1 MLGVLVE
8 IRLKFN
14 CPFLSGCSKIAIGFL
29 ERTRRIMQHII
40 VFSYIFTILVG
51 VSAFTIQWLA
61 GRGDNKNGRKAVQRF
76 ISMLL
81 LLNVFDFVIY
91 YFDNIVNRPS
101 GNLMLSF
108 GDCLI
113 AVLVYLWLQV
123 EVSFSGMEV
132 NTKLLK
138 MGQRFILVYL
148 AVWLIAVV
156 FFIEFSWIRLLID
169 IPLIC
174 LLVIGSAAI
183 ILQSK
188 KDGKEGLTLAYEGVI
203 TFFLAC
209 NYVTYLVSESG
220 LLLSTGKN
228 IMDVTIFFW
237 LGINAANLIVL
248 YKKDFVE
255 SFLKE
260 DVGTVQSLNLE
271 DAMELV
277 KQKYELTNREI
288 EILTEVYDG
297 KTNTQIAEDLFI
309 SESTVKAHIYN
320 IFRKMN
326 VKSRVEAVCIIREE
340 KETKV
345 K

>member
-1 MLGVLVE
+1 
-8 IRLKFN
+8 
-14 CPFLSGCSKIAIGFL
+14 
-29 ERTRRIMQHII
+29 MQHII

-61 GRGDNKNGRKAVQRF
+61 CRGETKGRSREVQYF

-81 LLNVFDFVIY
+81 LLNLFDFVIY
-91 YFDNIVNRPS
+91 YFDNIINRPS

-113 AVLVYLWLQV
+113 AILVYLWLQV
-123 EVSFSGMEV
+123 EVSFTENIYES
-132 NTKLLK
+132 KLLK
-138 MGQRFILVYL
+138 LGQKFVLVYL
-148 AVWLIAVV
+148 AVWLIAVA
-156 FFIEFSWIRLLID
+156 FFMEYSWIRLLID
-169 IPLIC
+169 VPLIC
-174 LLVIGSAAI
+174 LLVIGSAAL
-183 ILQSK
+183 ILQDR
-188 KDGKEGLTLAYEGVI
+188 KDGADSLTLVYEGVI
-203 TFFLAC
+203 TFFMTC
-209 NYVTYLVSESG
+209 NYATYLVSESG

-237 LGINAANLIVL
+237 LVINAANLIIL

-260 DVGTVQSLNLE
+260 EEGTVQTLNLE
-271 DAMELV
+271 DTMELV
-277 KQKYELTNREI
+277 KSKYELTNREI
-288 EILTEVYDG
+288 EILTEVYNG

>member
-1 MLGVLVE
+1 
-8 IRLKFN
+8 
-14 CPFLSGCSKIAIGFL
+14 
-29 ERTRRIMQHII
+29 MQHII
-40 VFSYIFTILVG
+40 VFSYIFTILIG

-61 GRGDNKNGRKAVQRF
+61 GRGETKRGSIGVQLF
-76 ISMLL
+76 IFMLL
-81 LLNVFDFVIY
+81 VLNVFDFVIY
-91 YFDNIVNRPS
+91 YFDNIINRSS

-113 AVLVYLWLQV
+113 AILVYLWLQV
-123 EVSFSGMEV
+123 EVGLSCAQEEH
-132 NTKLLK
+132 KLIKL
-138 MGQRFILVYL
+138 GQKFVLVYL
-148 AVWLIAVV
+148 AVWLIAVA
-156 FFIEFSWIRLLID
+156 FFIQHSWIRLLID

-174 LLVIGSAAI
+174 LLVIGSVAI
-183 ILQSK
+183 ILQGK
-188 KDGKEGLTLAYEGVI
+188 KDGKEKQILLYEGII
-203 TFFLAC
+203 TFFLTC

-228 IMDVTIFFW
+228 IMDITIFFW
-237 LGINAANLIVL
+237 LVINAANLVIL

-260 DVGTVQSLNLE
+260 DAGTVQSLNLE
-271 DAMELV
+271 DAMDLV

-288 EILTEVYDG
+288 EILTEVYNG

-340 KETKV
+340 KETKGN
-345 K
+345 

>member
-1 MLGVLVE
+1 
-8 IRLKFN
+8 
-14 CPFLSGCSKIAIGFL
+14 
-29 ERTRRIMQHII
+29 MQHII

-61 GRGDNKNGRKAVQRF
+61 GRGETKGRSREVQYF

-81 LLNVFDFVIY
+81 LLNLFDFVIY
-91 YFDNIVNRPS
+91 YFDNIINRPS

-113 AVLVYLWLQV
+113 AILVYLWLQV
-123 EVSFSGMEV
+123 EVSFTENIYES
-132 NTKLLK
+132 KLLK
-138 MGQRFILVYL
+138 LGQKFILVYL
-148 AVWLIAVV
+148 AVWLIAVA
-156 FFIEFSWIRLLID
+156 FFMEYSWIRLLID
-169 IPLIC
+169 VPLIC
-174 LLVIGSAAI
+174 LLVIGSAAL
-183 ILQSK
+183 ILQGR
-188 KDGKEGLTLAYEGVI
+188 KDGADSLTLVYEGVI
-203 TFFLAC
+203 TFFMTC
-209 NYVTYLVSESG
+209 NYATYLVSESG

-237 LGINAANLIVL
+237 LVINAANLIIL

-260 DVGTVQSLNLE
+260 EEGTVQTLNLE
-271 DAMELV
+271 DTMELV
-277 KQKYELTNREI
+277 KSKYELTNREI
-288 EILTEVYDG
+288 EILTEVYNG

>member
-1 MLGVLVE
+1 
-8 IRLKFN
+8 
-14 CPFLSGCSKIAIGFL
+14 
-29 ERTRRIMQHII
+29 MQHII

-61 GRGDNKNGRKAVQRF
+61 GRGETKGRSREVQYF

-81 LLNVFDFVIY
+81 LLNLFDFVIY
-91 YFDNIVNRPS
+91 YFDNIINRPS

-113 AVLVYLWLQV
+113 AILVYLWLQV
-123 EVSFSGMEV
+123 EVSFTGNIYES
-132 NTKLLK
+132 KLLK
-138 MGQRFILVYL
+138 LGQKFILVYL
-148 AVWLIAVV
+148 TVWLIAVA
-156 FFIEFSWIRLLID
+156 FFMEYSWIRLLID
-169 IPLIC
+169 VPLIC
-174 LLVIGSAAI
+174 LLVIGSAAL
-183 ILQSK
+183 ILQGR
-188 KDGKEGLTLAYEGVI
+188 KDGADSLTLVYEGVI
-203 TFFLAC
+203 TFFMTC
-209 NYVTYLVSESG
+209 NYATYLVSESG

-237 LGINAANLIVL
+237 LVINAANLIIL

-260 DVGTVQSLNLE
+260 EEGTVQTLNLE

-277 KQKYELTNREI
+277 KKKYELTNREI
-288 EILTEVYDG
+288 EILTEVYNG

-340 KETKV
+340 KETKA

>member
-1 MLGVLVE
+1 
-8 IRLKFN
+8 
-14 CPFLSGCSKIAIGFL
+14 
-29 ERTRRIMQHII
+29 MQHII

-51 VSAFTIQWLA
+51 VSAFTIQWLS
-61 GRGDNKNGRKAVQRF
+61 GKGETRNGAKEVQRF
-76 ISMLL
+76 ITMLL

-91 YFDNIVNRPS
+91 YFDNIIHKPS

-113 AVLVYLWLQV
+113 AILVYLWLYV
-123 EVSFSGMEV
+123 EV
-132 NTKLLK
+132 KLSEISADAKVLK
-138 MGQRFILVYL
+138 LGQKFVIIYL
-148 AVWLIAVV
+148 AVWLLAVA
-156 FFIEFSWIRLLID
+156 FFIEYSWVRLLID

-183 ILQSK
+183 VLQGR
-188 KDGKEGLTLAYEGVI
+188 KDGRDNAILIYEGVI
-203 TFFLAC
+203 TFFLTC

-228 IMDVTIFFW
+228 IMDITIFFW
-237 LGINAANLIVL
+237 LIINAANLITL

-255 SFLKE
+255 SFLKA
-260 DVGTVQSLNLE
+260 DNSTVQTLNLE

-277 KQKYELTNREI
+277 KNKYELTNREL
-288 EILTEVYDG
+288 EILTEVYNG

-340 KETKV
+340 KEPK
-345 K
+345 

>member
-1 MLGVLVE
+1 
-8 IRLKFN
+8 
-14 CPFLSGCSKIAIGFL
+14 
-29 ERTRRIMQHII
+29 MQHII
-40 VFSYIFTILVG
+40 VFSYIFTILIG
-51 VSAFTIQWLA
+51 VSAFTIQCLTIK
-61 GRGDNKNGRKAVQRF
+61 GERKKGLRDVQIF
-76 ISMLL
+76 IFMLL

-113 AVLVYLWLQV
+113 AILVYLWLKV
-123 EVSFSGMEV
+123 EVNFSKE
-132 NTKLLK
+132 TEDRRLLNI
-138 MGQRFILVYL
+138 GQKFVLVYL
-148 AVWLIAVV
+148 VVWLVAVV
-156 FFIEFSWIRLLID
+156 FFIEYSLIRLLID
-169 IPLIC
+169 LPLIC
-174 LLVIGSAAI
+174 LLVIGSATSMV
-183 ILQSK
+183 QGK
-188 KDGKEGLTLAYEGVI
+188 KQGEENISLLYKGVI
-203 TFFLAC
+203 TFFLSC

-237 LGINAANLIVL
+237 LVINVANLVMM

-255 SFLKE
+255 SFLK
-260 DVGTVQSLNLE
+260 DDGDTVQSLNLE
-271 DAMELV
+271 DAMDLV

-288 EILTEVYDG
+288 EILTEVYNG

-340 KETKV
+340 KETKG

>member
-1 MLGVLVE
+1 
-8 IRLKFN
+8 
-14 CPFLSGCSKIAIGFL
+14 
-29 ERTRRIMQHII
+29 MQHII

-61 GRGDNKNGRKAVQRF
+61 GRGETKGRSREVQYF

-81 LLNVFDFVIY
+81 LLNLFDFVIY
-91 YFDNIVNRPS
+91 YFDNIINRPS

-113 AVLVYLWLQV
+113 AILVYLWLQV
-123 EVSFSGMEV
+123 EVSFAGNMTES
-132 NTKLLK
+132 KLLK
-138 MGQRFILVYL
+138 LGQKFILVYL
-148 AVWLIAVV
+148 AVWLIAVA
-156 FFIEFSWIRLLID
+156 FFMEYSWIRLLID
-169 IPLIC
+169 VPLIC
-174 LLVIGSAAI
+174 LLVIGSAAL
-183 ILQSK
+183 ILQGR
-188 KDGKEGLTLAYEGVI
+188 KDGVDPLTLVYEGVI
-203 TFFLAC
+203 TFFVTC
-209 NYVTYLVSESG
+209 NYATYLVSESG

-237 LGINAANLIVL
+237 LIINAANLIIL

-260 DVGTVQSLNLE
+260 DEGTVQTLNLE

-277 KQKYELTNREI
+277 KKKYELTNREI
-288 EILTEVYDG
+288 EILTEVYNG

-340 KETKV
+340 KEIKA

>member
-1 MLGVLVE
+1 
-8 IRLKFN
+8 
-14 CPFLSGCSKIAIGFL
+14 
-29 ERTRRIMQHII
+29 MQHII
-40 VFSYIFTILVG
+40 VFSYIFTILIG
-51 VSAFTIQWLA
+51 VSAFTIQWLT
-61 GRGDNKNGRKAVQRF
+61 GRGEPKKGPFGVQMF
-76 ISMLL
+76 IFMLL
-81 LLNVFDFVIY
+81 VLNVFDFVIY
-91 YFDNIVNRPS
+91 YFDNIINRPS

-113 AVLVYLWLQV
+113 AVLVYLWMQV
-123 EVSFSGMEV
+123 EVGLSCTQEDH
-132 NTKLLK
+132 KLIKL
-138 MGQRFILVYL
+138 GQKFVLVYL
-148 AVWLIAVV
+148 AIWLIAVV
-156 FFIEFSWIRLLID
+156 FFIEYSWIRLLID

-174 LLVIGSAAI
+174 LLVIGSVAL
-183 ILQSK
+183 ILQGK
-188 KDGKEGLTLAYEGVI
+188 KAGKEQLILLYEGII
-203 TFFLAC
+203 TFFLSC

-228 IMDVTIFFW
+228 IMDITIFFW
-237 LGINAANLIVL
+237 LGINAANLIIL

-260 DVGTVQSLNLE
+260 DAGTVPSLNLE
-271 DAMELV
+271 DAMDLV
-277 KQKYELTNREI
+277 KRKYELTNREL
-288 EILTEVYDG
+288 EILTEVYNG

-340 KETKV
+340 KEQKQ

>member
-1 MLGVLVE
+1 M
-8 IRLKFN
+8 
-14 CPFLSGCSKIAIGFL
+14 
-29 ERTRRIMQHII
+29 
-40 VFSYIFTILVG
+40 
-51 VSAFTIQWLA
+51 
-61 GRGDNKNGRKAVQRF
+61 QRF
-76 ISMLL
+76 ITMLL

-91 YFDNIVNRPS
+91 YFDNIIHKPS

-113 AVLVYLWLQV
+113 AILVYLWLYV
-123 EVSFSGMEV
+123 EV
-132 NTKLLK
+132 KLSEISADAKVLK
-138 MGQRFILVYL
+138 LGQKFVIIYL
-148 AVWLIAVV
+148 AVWLLAVA
-156 FFIEFSWIRLLID
+156 FFIEYSWVRLLID

-183 ILQSK
+183 VLQGR
-188 KDGKEGLTLAYEGVI
+188 KDGRDNAILIYEGVI
-203 TFFLAC
+203 TFFLTC

-228 IMDVTIFFW
+228 IMDITIFFW
-237 LGINAANLIVL
+237 LIINAANLITL

-255 SFLKE
+255 SFLKA
-260 DVGTVQSLNLE
+260 DNSTVQTLNLE

-277 KQKYELTNREI
+277 KNKYELTNREL
-288 EILTEVYDG
+288 EILTEVYNG

-326 VKSRVEAVCIIREE
+326 VKSRVDAVCIIREE
-340 KETKV
+340 K
-345 K
+345 

>member
-1 MLGVLVE
+1 
-8 IRLKFN
+8 
-14 CPFLSGCSKIAIGFL
+14 
-29 ERTRRIMQHII
+29 MQHII

-61 GRGDNKNGRKAVQRF
+61 GRGENKEGAKEVQRF

-81 LLNVFDFVIY
+81 LLNLFDFVIY

-113 AVLVYLWLQV
+113 AILVYQWLRV
-123 EVSFSGMEV
+123 EVGLTGISFDSKM
-132 NTKLLK
+132 LK
-138 MGQRFILVYL
+138 VGQKFILVYL
-148 AVWLIAVV
+148 AVWLIAVA
-156 FFIEFSWIRLLID
+156 FFIEYSWIRLLID

-183 ILQSK
+183 ILQGK
-188 KDGKEGLTLAYEGVI
+188 RDGKESLTLAYSVVI
-203 TFFLAC
+203 TVFLTC
-209 NYVTYLVSESG
+209 NYATYLVSESG

-228 IMDVTIFFW
+228 IMDITIFFW
-237 LGINAANLIVL
+237 LIINAANLVIL

-260 DVGTVQSLNLE
+260 DEGTIQTLNLE

-277 KQKYELTNREI
+277 KQKYELTNREV
-288 EILTEVYDG
+288 EILTEVYNG

>member
-1 MLGVLVE
+1 
-8 IRLKFN
+8 
-14 CPFLSGCSKIAIGFL
+14 
-29 ERTRRIMQHII
+29 MQHII
-40 VFSYIFTILVG
+40 VFSYIFTILIG
-51 VSAFTIQWLA
+51 VSAFTIRWLA
-61 GRGDNKNGRKAVQRF
+61 GRGEHNSGPKGMQRF

-101 GNLMLSF
+101 GNLMLSL

-113 AVLVYLWLQV
+113 AILVYLWLQV
-123 EVSFSGMEV
+123 EVSVCG
-132 NTKLLK
+132 NTEESKLLK
-138 MGQRFILVYL
+138 MGQRFILAYL
-148 AVWLIAVV
+148 AVWLIAVA
-156 FFIEFSWIRLLID
+156 FFIEYSWIRLLID

-174 LLVIGSAAI
+174 LLVIGSAAMMI
-183 ILQSK
+183 QGK
-188 KDGKEGLTLAYEGVI
+188 KHGEENLVIAYEGVI
-203 TFFLAC
+203 TFFLTC
-209 NYVTYLVSESG
+209 NYMTYLISESG

-228 IMDVTIFFW
+228 IMDITIFFW
-237 LGINAANLIVL
+237 LVINVANLFIL
-248 YKKDFVE
+248 YKKDFAE
-255 SFLKE
+255 SFLQN
-260 DVGTVQSLNLE
+260 DAGTVQTLNLE

-277 KQKYELTNREI
+277 KSKYELTNREI
-288 EILTEVYDG
+288 EILTEVYNG

-340 KETKV
+340 KETKG

>member
-1 MLGVLVE
+1 
-8 IRLKFN
+8 
-14 CPFLSGCSKIAIGFL
+14 
-29 ERTRRIMQHII
+29 MQHII
-40 VFSYIFTILVG
+40 VFSYIFTILIG

-61 GRGDNKNGRKAVQRF
+61 GRGETKRGPFGVQLF
-76 ISMLL
+76 IFMLL
-81 LLNVFDFVIY
+81 VLNVFDFVIY
-91 YFDNIVNRPS
+91 YFDNIINRSS

-113 AVLVYLWLQV
+113 AILVYLWLQV
-123 EVSFSGMEV
+123 EVGLSCAQEEH
-132 NTKLLK
+132 KLIKL
-138 MGQRFILVYL
+138 GQKFVLVYL
-148 AVWLIAVV
+148 AVWLIAVA
-156 FFIEFSWIRLLID
+156 FFIQHSWIRLLID

-174 LLVIGSAAI
+174 LLVIGSVAI
-183 ILQSK
+183 ILQGK
-188 KDGKEGLTLAYEGVI
+188 KDGKEKQILLYEGII
-203 TFFLAC
+203 TFFLTC

-228 IMDVTIFFW
+228 IMDITIFFW
-237 LGINAANLIVL
+237 LVINAANLVIL

-260 DVGTVQSLNLE
+260 DAGTVQSLNLE
-271 DAMELV
+271 DAVDLV

-288 EILTEVYDG
+288 EILTEVYNG

-340 KETKV
+340 KETKGN
-345 K
+345 

>member
-1 MLGVLVE
+1 
-8 IRLKFN
+8 
-14 CPFLSGCSKIAIGFL
+14 
-29 ERTRRIMQHII
+29 MQHII

-61 GRGDNKNGRKAVQRF
+61 GRGESRDRSKEVQRF

-81 LLNVFDFVIY
+81 LLNLFDFVIY
-91 YFDNIVNRPS
+91 YFDNIINRPS

-113 AVLVYLWLQV
+113 AILVYLWLQV
-123 EVSFSGMEV
+123 EVSFAGMSSDS
-132 NTKLLK
+132 KLLK
-138 MGQRFILVYL
+138 LGQKFILVYL
-148 AVWLIAVV
+148 AVWLIAVA
-156 FFIEFSWIRLLID
+156 FFMEHSWIRLLID

-174 LLVIGSAAI
+174 LLVIGSAAL
-183 ILQSK
+183 ILQGR
-188 KDGKEGLTLAYEGVI
+188 KDGENILTLVYESVI
-203 TFFLAC
+203 TFFMTC
-209 NYVTYLVSESG
+209 NYATYLVSESG

-228 IMDVTIFFW
+228 IMDITIFFW
-237 LGINAANLIVL
+237 LVINAANLIIL

-260 DVGTVQSLNLE
+260 DEGTVQTLSLE

-277 KQKYELTNREI
+277 KKKYELTNREI
-288 EILTEVYDG
+288 EILTEVYNG

-340 KETKV
+340 KETKT

>member
-1 MLGVLVE
+1 
-8 IRLKFN
+8 
-14 CPFLSGCSKIAIGFL
+14 
-29 ERTRRIMQHII
+29 MQHII
-40 VFSYIFTILVG
+40 VFSYIFTILIG

-61 GRGDNKNGRKAVQRF
+61 GRGETKRGPIGVQLF
-76 ISMLL
+76 IFMLL
-81 LLNVFDFVIY
+81 VLNVFDFVIY
-91 YFDNIVNRPS
+91 YFDNIINRSS

-113 AVLVYLWLQV
+113 AILVYLWLQV
-123 EVSFSGMEV
+123 EVGLSCAQEEH
-132 NTKLLK
+132 KLIKL
-138 MGQRFILVYL
+138 GQKFVLVYL
-148 AVWLIAVV
+148 AVWLIAVA
-156 FFIEFSWIRLLID
+156 FFIQHSWIRLLID

-174 LLVIGSAAI
+174 LLVIGSVAI
-183 ILQSK
+183 ILQGK
-188 KDGKEGLTLAYEGVI
+188 KDGKEKQILLYEGII
-203 TFFLAC
+203 TFFLTC

-228 IMDVTIFFW
+228 IMDITIFFW
-237 LGINAANLIVL
+237 LVINAANLVIL

-260 DVGTVQSLNLE
+260 DAGTVQSLNLE
-271 DAMELV
+271 DAMNLV

-288 EILTEVYDG
+288 EILTEVYNG

-340 KETKV
+340 KETKGN
-345 K
+345 